1 MEIWPRERLWH
12 NLGQLFSLI
21 LFKLNHW
28 KSWSRGHRG
37 AESRRP
43 TWHGWVPKMT
53 LVPTFPDAHAVQL
66 PLNSAKHSALPT
78 GWLKTIR
85 IYCLTA
91 LVARNIP
98 SRCRQAWFLLMA
110 LRENP
115 SPVSLPVSGGCLQSV
130 ACSCG
135 PVSYS
140 SHVHTVSWL
149 PRDTGV
155 SPILL
160 HGSLYFRSHPWRLWS
175 AVSSP
180 PQRRLIL
187 LGTVAIL
194 TCGVSL
200 PCLSVPCPH
209 KPSHVCRNLS
219 PAGRK
224 TSERANPREGSRFP
238 FLFDILLL
246 LLILK

>member
-1 MEIWPRERLWH
+1 
-12 NLGQLFSLI
+12 
-21 LFKLNHW
+21 
-28 KSWSRGHRG
+28 
-37 AESRRP
+37 
-43 TWHGWVPKMT
+43 MT

-78 GWLKTIR
+78 GWLKTIG
-85 IYCLTA
+85 IYCLPA

-98 SRCRQAWFLLMA
+98 SRCRQAWFLLTA

-115 SPVSLPVSGGCLQSV
+115 SPVSLLVSGGHLQSV
-130 ACSCG
+130 ACSRG

-149 PRDTGV
+149 PRDTSV

-160 HGSLYFRSHPWRLWS
+160 HGSLYFPSHPWHMWS

-180 PQRRLIL
+180 PRRRLIL
-187 LGTVAIL
+187 LDTVVIL
-194 TCGVSL
+194 TGGVPL
-200 PCLSVPCPH
+200 PSLSVPCPH
-209 KPSHVCRNLS
+209 KPSHMCRNLS
-219 PAGRK
+219 PTGRK

-238 FLFDILLL
+238 FFI
-246 LLILK
+246 

>member
-1 MEIWPRERLWH
+1 
-12 NLGQLFSLI
+12 
-21 LFKLNHW
+21 
-28 KSWSRGHRG
+28 
-37 AESRRP
+37 
-43 TWHGWVPKMT
+43 MT

-78 GWLKTIR
+78 GWLKTIG

-115 SPVSLPVSGGCLQSV
+115 SPVSLPVSGGHLQSV

-140 SHVHTVSWL
+140 SHIHTVSWL

-160 HGSLYFRSHPWRLWS
+160 HGSLYFRSHPWCVWS

-200 PCLSVPCPH
+200 PCLSVLEPN
-209 KPSHVCRNLS
+209 SHSTSSDIFMKAAQCCRKSKVL
-219 PAGRK
+219 
-224 TSERANPREGSRFP
+224 T
-238 FLFDILLL
+238 LLL
-246 LLILK
+246 SLTSLGLRFFITKIDIRMPYF